1 MVKFCK
7 RKDDPQNQRNLP
19 LLLFLYYML
28 YAFSSIMET
37 FRKTNSR
44 MFFHRWYMI
53 EKAEMKKL
61 PNKCIISH
69 IIIYCPM
76 ERKLNILWFFF
87 WWYWLCLCWVRNP
100 AFYVISFDYHYC
112 RGNGIMHLPYI
123 TYCLLLYKGTTCL
136 LHSLSLFTGCLTRR
150 MICMIKGKIINCMY
164 DLTSHPIVYSSSR
177 LTR

>member
-1 MVKFCK
+1 MARFCK
-7 RKDDPQNQRNLP
+7 KKMNHKIKEI
-19 LLLFLYYML
+19 FLYCCCFCIICSMH
-28 YAFSSIMET
+28 SIMET
-37 FRKTNSR
+37 FGKTNSR

-136 LHSLSLFTGCLTRR
+136 LHSLSLFTGCLIRR
-150 MICMIKGKIINCMY
+150 RIEIKLINIYVQGIMVF
-164 DLTSHPIVYSSSR
+164 D
-177 LTR
+177 

>member
-1 MVKFCK
+1 
-7 RKDDPQNQRNLP
+7 
-19 LLLFLYYML
+19 ML

-37 FRKTNSR
+37 FGKTNSR

-136 LHSLSLFTGCLTRR
+136 LHSLSLFTGCLIRR
-150 MICMIKGKIINCMY
+150 MICMIKDKIINCMY
-164 DLTSHPIVYSSSR
+164 DLTSHLIVFSSS
-177 LTR
+177 LDKLCQCLICPPLNLK

>member
-37 FRKTNSR
+37 FGKTNSR

-53 EKAEMKKL
+53 EKAEMKKI

-76 ERKLNILWFFF
+76 ERKLNIL
-87 WWYWLCLCWVRNP
+87 
-100 AFYVISFDYHYC
+100 
-112 RGNGIMHLPYI
+112 
-123 TYCLLLYKGTTCL
+123 
-136 LHSLSLFTGCLTRR
+136 
-150 MICMIKGKIINCMY
+150 
-164 DLTSHPIVYSSSR
+164 
-177 LTR
+177 

>member
-1 MVKFCK
+1 MVYDWK
-7 RKDDPQNQRNLP
+7 
-19 LLLFLYYML
+19 
-28 YAFSSIMET
+28 
-37 FRKTNSR
+37 SR
-44 MFFHRWYMI
+44 D
-53 EKAEMKKL
+53 EKL

-136 LHSLSLFTGCLTRR
+136 LHSLSLFTGCLIRR
-150 MICMIKGKIINCMY
+150 LIKIKLINIFIHVYINIYMYRVLWYLIKYKIINCINVPS
-164 DLTSHPIVYSSSR
+164 LLLKWEYSDI
-177 LTR
+177 